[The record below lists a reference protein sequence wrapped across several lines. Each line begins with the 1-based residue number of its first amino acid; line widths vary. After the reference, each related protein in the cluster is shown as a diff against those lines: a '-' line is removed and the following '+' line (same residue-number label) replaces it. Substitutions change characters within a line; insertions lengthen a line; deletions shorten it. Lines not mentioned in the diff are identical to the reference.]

1 MAALAA
7 AIFRRRGVSL
17 VTGVAAAFHPGFVFL
32 CTDIQSEPL
41 FLVFLLWA
49 GWCLLMA
56 ADRPS
61 SNLAILAGVALALA
75 ALTRP
80 SALVLAP
87 LLLAPLADRRH
98 PRRVRLHVAA
108 SALLGF
114 VGALAPWTLRNALA
128 YHELVPVNDAGGS
141 AFYQGNSDWMV
152 RFYDLKTQEEYRRWS
167 TEMFADLEKKTRE
180 IESAAPGSPT
190 AKSRFFVREA
200 IAERRADPGSWRK
213 LLLHKTW
220 DWLRPY
226 PNPLFWPR
234 WIVWG
239 TGIFYTAL
247 TLLAIVGLARPVRRG
262 VRGFAIGYWILTMAA
277 HVAIIVVWRYRIP
290 YWDPVLLLYAALAV
304 T

>member
-1 MAALAA
+1 M
-7 AIFRRRGVSL
+7 
-17 VTGVAAAFHPGFVFL
+17 TGVAAAFHPGFIYL

-49 GWCLLMA
+49 GWCLLMSV
-56 ADRPS
+56 DRPS
-61 SNLAILAGVALALA
+61 SNLAILAGACTALA

-80 SALVLAP
+80 SALLLAP

-114 VGALAPWTLRNALA
+114 AGALAPWTLRNALV

-141 AFYQGNSDWMV
+141 AFYQGNSEWMV
-152 RFYDLKTQEEYRRWS
+152 RFYDLKTQEDYRRWS
-167 TEMFADLEKKTRE
+167 GEMFADLETKTRE
-180 IESAAPGSPT
+180 IEAAAPRSPT
-190 AKSRFFVREA
+190 ARSRYFVRQA
-200 IAERRADPGSWRK
+200 LSERRADPEGTRR
-213 LLLHKTW
+213 LLLRKAW

-226 PNPLFWPR
+226 PNPIFWPP
-234 WIVWG
+234 WVVWT
-239 TGIFYTAL
+239 TGIFYTVL
-247 TLLAIVGLARPVRRG
+247 TVLAIVGLARPVRRG
-262 VRGFAIGYWILTMAA
+262 VRSFAVTYLLITMAA
-277 HVAIIVVWRYRIP
+277 HVAILVVWRYRIP